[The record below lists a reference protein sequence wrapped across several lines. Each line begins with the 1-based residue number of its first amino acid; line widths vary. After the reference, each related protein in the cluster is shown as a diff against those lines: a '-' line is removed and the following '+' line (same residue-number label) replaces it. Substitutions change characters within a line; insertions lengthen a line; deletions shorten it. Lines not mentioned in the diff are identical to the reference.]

1 MNKIKGQSILEY
13 SFFLAAVI
21 AAFVGIF
28 FLFKAYSKGKIRDG
42 ADAIGGGFQYNKT
55 VTVEP

>member
-1 MNKIKGQSILEY
+1 MNKKKAQSILEY

-28 FLFKAYSKGKIRDG
+28 FLFKAYTQGKFREA
-42 ADAIGGGFQYNKT
+42 ADAIGGGGQY
-55 VTVEP
+55 VPPP